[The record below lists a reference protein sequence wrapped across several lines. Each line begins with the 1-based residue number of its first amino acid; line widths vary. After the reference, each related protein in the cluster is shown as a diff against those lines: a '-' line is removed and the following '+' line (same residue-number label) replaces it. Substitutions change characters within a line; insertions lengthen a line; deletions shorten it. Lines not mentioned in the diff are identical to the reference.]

1 MTNQHPLVAYATQLA
16 NLLTKVCYVVVLIHN
31 KKEIEIMTKRKV
43 VDARKDESGKIEA
56 VLLEGNVNYTSVE
69 RAYDMA
75 TDGKVDLVPVK
86 TETGNH
92 VRTRPDKSEE
102 NNLSQMADD

>member
-1 MTNQHPLVAYATQLA
+1 MLCCCAHTQQ
-16 NLLTKVCYVVVLIHN
+16 KG
-31 KKEIEIMTKRKV
+31 IEIMTKRKV